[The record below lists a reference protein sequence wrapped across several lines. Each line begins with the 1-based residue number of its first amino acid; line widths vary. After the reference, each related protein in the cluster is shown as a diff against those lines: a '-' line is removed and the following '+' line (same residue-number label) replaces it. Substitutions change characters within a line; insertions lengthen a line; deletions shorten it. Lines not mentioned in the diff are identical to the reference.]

1 MNRICSGIFPV
12 LAVIFAALPA
22 WSADGD
28 FAARLR
34 GDYAFVQ
41 TRVCSQ
47 GTPGAPGIND
57 NLVLL
62 SPNSLR
68 TTGLRGLMSFDG
80 AGGGAFQSE
89 ELQLNAAITAP
100 GQPQTGRS
108 LGTCDWRTR
117 STRTDT

>member
-1 MNRICSGIFPV
+1 MNRISSGV
-12 LAVIFAALPA
+12 LLLLTILLALPA
-22 WSADGD
+22 WATDAG
-28 FAARLR
+28 FVAHLN

-47 GTPGAPGIND
+47 GAPGAPGIND

-80 AGGGAFQSE
+80 AAAERSNRRSPSSTPQSPRPVSSRPDDRGE
-89 ELQLNAAITAP
+89 PAI
-100 GQPQTGRS
+100 
-108 LGTCDWRTR
+108 WRTR
-117 STRTDT
+117 PMRTDT